1 MVNLQNDSFDLLMN
15 GFVVEAAVKSYE
27 EAWTFGGVIWFW
39 PIVFLITL
47 VLVAIKSENPTLVG
61 MYAILGTVALGTRL
75 PVVTDPIFALIV
87 IFSILIWFF
96 SLFISRKTD

>member
-15 GFVVEAAVKSYE
+15 GSVIEAAVKSYE

-39 PIVFLITL
+39 PVIFLFTL
-47 VLVAIKSENPTLVG
+47 ILVAMKSENPTLVG
-61 MYAILGTVALGTRL
+61 MYAILGTVALGVRL
-75 PVVTDPIFALIV
+75 PAVADPIFALIV

-96 SLFISRKTD
+96 SLFISRRTE